1 MFFVRFTPIEL
12 AFLAEYTK
20 TMSPFAK
27 ALDVLQG
34 EANVQMG
41 WLVPTITLLQ
51 AKLLHLCISS
61 KSCRPLIEALLA
73 GLEKRFGQMLTD
85 PELIAAAILLP
96 KFKTCWTSDECIL
109 KLGKSCTVCAYNSEK
124 SGI

>member
-1 MFFVRFTPIEL
+1 
-12 AFLAEYTK
+12 
-20 TMSPFAK
+20 MSPFAK